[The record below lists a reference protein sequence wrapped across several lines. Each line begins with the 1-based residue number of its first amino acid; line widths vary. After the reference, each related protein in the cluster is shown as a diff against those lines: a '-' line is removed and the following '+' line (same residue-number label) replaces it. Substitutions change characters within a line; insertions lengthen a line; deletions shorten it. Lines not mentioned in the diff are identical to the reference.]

1 VAHLM
6 EFRHLR
12 AVARSGLRAARVV
25 RRRLRWQATLARR
38 KARQRFV
45 EPHVLVRQVPRTIC
59 HVQGP
64 TEISYALDELVV
76 LCVVRNGELYVRS
89 FLDHYAA
96 LPVRHIVFLDN
107 GSTDRTVDLL
117 REHDVTVLSSNAPYQ
132 RYETP
137 FRHYLVNRFA
147 SGRWS
152 LTVDVD
158 EFFDYPYSDRL
169 ELRDFLRY
177 LNQARYTAVIA
188 QMLDMFVPG
197 PLSAVRS
204 DVDDDLKAKYTHYE
218 ITALRK
224 EPYRWPGVS
233 DARVKWH
240 FGGVRGDV
248 FGTNNS
254 LTKAALLFRDRRLKP
269 FAAVHHV
276 RGARIAD
283 VSCVLLHYPFVESF
297 REKVE
302 EAVRTRRYTDAT
314 WEYDHYWR
322 TLERDPDVNLG
333 GVGTQRLGSTDE
345 LLDDG
350 FLVVSESYRRW
361 VVEHSHRPP
370 PPRQER

>member
-1 VAHLM
+1 
-6 EFRHLR
+6 
-12 AVARSGLRAARVV
+12 
-25 RRRLRWQATLARR
+25 
-38 KARQRFV
+38 
-45 EPHVLVRQVPRTIC
+45 VLVRRVPQTIS

-96 LPVRHIVFLDN
+96 LAVRHIVFLDN

-137 FRHYLVNRFA
+137 FRHHLVNRFA
-147 SGRWS
+147 RGRWS

-158 EFFDYPYSDRL
+158 ELFDYPFSDRL
-169 ELRDFLRY
+169 PLRDFLRY
-177 LNQARYTAVIA
+177 LNHERYTAVLT
-188 QMLDMFVPG
+188 QMVDMFAPV
-197 PLSAVRS
+197 AVGALRS
-204 DVDDDLKAKYTHYE
+204 DIDDDLRAKYTHYDLADVRE
-218 ITALRK
+218 
-224 EPYRWPGVS
+224 EVYSWSDGPGS
-233 DARVKWH
+233 GVKWH
-240 FGGVRGDV
+240 FGGVRGRV

-254 LTKAALLFRDRRLKP
+254 LTKAALLFRDRRLRP

-283 VSCVLLHYPFVESF
+283 LSCVLLHFPFVESF
-297 REKVE
+297 RDKVE

-322 TLERDPDVNLG
+322 RLEQDPDIELAG
-333 GVGTQRLGSTDE
+333 PGTKRLGSIDE
-345 LLDDG
+345 LIDQG
-350 FLVVSESYRRW
+350 FLVVSEKYRRW
-361 VVEHSHRPP
+361 VADH
-370 PPRQER
+370 ERSARE